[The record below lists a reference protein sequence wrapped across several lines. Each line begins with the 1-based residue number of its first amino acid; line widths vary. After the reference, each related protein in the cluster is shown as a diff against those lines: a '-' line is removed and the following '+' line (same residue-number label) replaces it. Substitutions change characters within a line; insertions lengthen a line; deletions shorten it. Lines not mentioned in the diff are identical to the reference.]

1 MINRIRNIIVMLIA
15 LSVYSLANGQ
25 ETKDENPMSSNTD
38 SLAINQVI
46 RDVISNFPSVKQA
59 EEAINAAESRIG
71 LARTGYYPDL
81 DVSASYNHLGP
92 LTEISIPNMG
102 SIMLY
107 PADNYAAAVN
117 LHQNIYDFGKTSRSI
132 SLEKE
137 NKALAELSLDQVKQN
152 LSLTVVSNFFALA
165 FLQEAIVIKQQELQ
179 NLHEHLDF
187 VQKKKETGSATQYEL
202 LSTQVRISTVESQQ
216 VDLQTAHTVQL
227 SVLNNLLGLP
237 EKTVHYVRYD
247 LNTKI
252 PDVPE
257 DSLVSYAISHR
268 DEMMIARKKT
278 DVAESRYQVIKTQNN
293 PSFNLFATGGAK
305 NGYFPNLDQMKMN
318 YVVGAGIRV
327 PIYDASRT
335 KYNLQQANSSIISS
349 GYEAETTRR
358 TVTNDVVE
366 NETRLKAAQQKVEQ
380 YQMQLEQAR
389 EAYALA
395 ETNFKAGA
403 ITNLDLLDT
412 STTLSE
418 SSLLLLKA
426 RIDYMV
432 SIFRLEA
439 SLGLRLY

>member
-1 MINRIRNIIVMLIA
+1 MIHGTRNIFMLSIA
-15 LSVYSLANGQ
+15 LSVCSLAYGQ
-25 ETKDENPMSSNTD
+25 EIRGENQVTPNTD
-38 SLAINQVI
+38 SLVINQVI
-46 RDVISNFPSVKQA
+46 KDVVSNFPSVKQA

-92 LTEISIPNMG
+92 LTEITVPSFG
-102 SIMLY
+102 SILLY
-107 PADNYAAAVN
+107 PANNYSAAVN
-117 LHQNIYDFGKTSRSI
+117 LRQNIYDFGKTSKNI
-132 SLEKE
+132 TLEKE

-165 FLQEAIVIKQQELQ
+165 FLQEAIIIKQKELQ
-179 NLHEHLDF
+179 NLQDHLDF
-187 VQKKKETGSATQYEL
+187 VKKKQETGSATQYEL
-202 LSTQVRISTVESQQ
+202 LSTQVRISAVESQQ
-216 VDLQTAHTVQL
+216 VDLQTAQTVQL

-237 EKTVHYVRYD
+237 ENTGHSVKYD
-247 LNTKI
+247 LSTKI

-257 DSLVSYAISHR
+257 DSLVSYAIVHR
-268 DEMMIARKKT
+268 DEMMIARKNT
-278 DVAESRYQVIKTQNN
+278 DMAESRYQVIKAQNN

-318 YVVGAGIRV
+318 YVVGAGIRI

-349 GYEAETTRR
+349 GYETETTRR
-358 TVTNDVVE
+358 KVTNDVVE
-366 NETRLKAAQQKVEQ
+366 NETRLKAAQQKVNQ
-380 YQMQLEQAR
+380 YQLQLDQAT
-389 EAYALA
+389 EAYNLA

-403 ITNLDLLDT
+403 ITNLDLLDA

-432 SIFRLEA
+432 SIYRLEA

>member
-1 MINRIRNIIVMLIA
+1 MIKRIRYIITIMIA
-15 LSVYSLANGQ
+15 LSVCQIAEGQ
-25 ETKDENPMSSNTD
+25 STRNENQPASNPD
-38 SLAINQVI
+38 SLVINQVI
-46 RDVISNFPSVKQA
+46 KDVISNFPSVKQA

-81 DVSASYNHLGP
+81 DVSATYNHLGP

-102 SIMLY
+102 HILLY
-107 PADNYAAAVN
+107 PADNYSAAIN
-117 LHQNIYDFGKTSRSI
+117 LRQNIYDFGKTSRNI

-137 NKALAELSLDQVKQN
+137 NKVLAELSLDQVKQN
-152 LSLTVVSNFFALA
+152 LSLIVVSNFFALA

-179 NLHEHLDF
+179 NLQEHLDF

-202 LSTQVRISTVESQQ
+202 LSTQVRISIVESQQ
-216 VDLQTAHTVQL
+216 VDLQTAQTVQL

-237 EKTVHYVRYD
+237 EKTAHTVRYD
-247 LNTKI
+247 LNTQI
-252 PDVPE
+252 PGVPE
-257 DSLVSYAISHR
+257 DSLVSYAITHR

-278 DVAESRYQVIKTQNN
+278 EVAESKYQLIRTQNN

-318 YVVGAGIRV
+318 YMVGAGIRV

-349 GYEAETTRR
+349 GYETETLRR

-380 YQMQLEQAR
+380 YQLQLDQAR
-389 EAYALA
+389 EAYDLA
-395 ETNFKAGA
+395 QINFQAGA
-403 ITNLDLLDT
+403 ITNLDLLDA

-418 SSLLLLKA
+418 SRLLLLKA

-432 SIFRLEA
+432 SIYRLQA
-439 SLGLRLY
+439 ALGQRLY

>member
-1 MINRIRNIIVMLIA
+1 MIRFIISMMIA
-15 LSVYSLANGQ
+15 LSLCSLTEGQ
-25 ETKDENPMSSNTD
+25 AAKNDNQPASGTD
-38 SLAINQVI
+38 SLVISQVI
-46 RDVISNFPSVKQA
+46 KDVIGNFPTVKQA

-81 DVSASYNHLGP
+81 DVTASYNHLGP
-92 LTEISIPNMG
+92 LTEISVPSFGNIL
-102 SIMLY
+102 LY
-107 PADNYAAAVN
+107 PADNYAGSVN
-117 LHQNIYDFGKTSRSI
+117 LRQNIYDFGKTSRDI

-137 NKALAELSLDQVKQN
+137 NKALAELSLGQVKQN

-165 FLQEAIVIKQQELQ
+165 FLQEAILIKQQELQ
-179 NLHEHLDF
+179 NLKDHLDF
-187 VQKKKETGSATQYEL
+187 VQKKKETGSATQYEY

-216 VDLQTAHTVQL
+216 VDLQTAQTVQL

-237 EKTVHYVRYD
+237 EKTGHNVKYD
-247 LNTKI
+247 LNTQM
-252 PDVPE
+252 PGVPE

-268 DEMMIARKKT
+268 DEMMIALKKT
-278 DVAESRYQVIKTQNN
+278 DVAESRYQLIKAQNN
-293 PSFNLFATGGAK
+293 PSFSLFAAGGAK
-305 NGYFPNLDQMKMN
+305 NGYFPNLDQLKMN

-349 GYEAETTRR
+349 GFETETTRR

-380 YQMQLEQAR
+380 YQLQLDQAR
-389 EAYALA
+389 EAYDLA
-395 ETNFKAGA
+395 QTNFKAGA
-403 ITNLDLLDT
+403 ITNLDLLDA

-432 SIFRLEA
+432 SIYRLQA

>member
-1 MINRIRNIIVMLIA
+1 MINRIRNFILMSIA
-15 LSVYSLANGQ
+15 LSVYSLAQGQ
-25 ETKDENPMSSNTD
+25 EIKGENQVAPDKD
-38 SLAINQVI
+38 SLVINQVI
-46 RDVISNFPSVKQA
+46 KDVVNNFPSVKQA

-92 LTEISIPNMG
+92 LTEITIPNMG
-102 SIMLY
+102 HILLY

-117 LHQNIYDFGKTSRSI
+117 LHQNIYDFGKTSKNI

-165 FLQEAIVIKQQELQ
+165 FLQEAIIIKQKELQ
-179 NLHEHLDF
+179 NLEDHLDF
-187 VQKKKETGSATQYEL
+187 VKKKKETGSATQYEL
-202 LSTQVRISTVESQQ
+202 LSTQVRISAVESQQ
-216 VDLQTAHTVQL
+216 VDLQTAQTVQI

-237 EKTVHYVRYD
+237 EKTGHSVKYD

-257 DSLVSYAISHR
+257 DSMVSYAVNHR
-268 DEMMIARKKT
+268 DEMMIARKNT
-278 DVAESRYQVIKTQNN
+278 DVAESRYQVIKAQNN

-349 GYEAETTRR
+349 GYETETTRR
-358 TVTNDVVE
+358 KVTNNVVE
-366 NETRLKAAQQKVEQ
+366 NETRLKAAQQKVDQ
-380 YQMQLEQAR
+380 YQLQLDQAT
-389 EAYALA
+389 EAYNLA

-403 ITNLDLLDT
+403 ITNLDLLDA

-432 SIFRLEA
+432 SIYRLEA

>member
-1 MINRIRNIIVMLIA
+1 MKRTRNLVAFITA
-15 LSVYSLANGQ
+15 LSVSSLSQGQ
-25 ETKDENPMSSNTD
+25 STNYNNQTASATD
-38 SLAINQVI
+38 SLVINQVI
-46 RDVISNFPSVKQA
+46 GDVIGNFPTVKQA
-59 EEAINAAESRIG
+59 EEAINAADSRIG

-81 DVSASYNHLGP
+81 EVTASYNHLGP
-92 LTEISIPNMG
+92 LTEISIPSFG
-102 SIMLY
+102 HILLY

-117 LHQNIYDFGKTSRSI
+117 LRENIYDFGKTSRNI

-165 FLQEAIVIKQQELQ
+165 FLQEAIIIKQQELQ
-179 NLHEHLDF
+179 NLQEHLDF
-187 VQKKKETGSATQYEL
+187 VRKKKETGSATQYEY

-216 VDLQTAHTVQL
+216 VDLQTSQTVQL

-237 EKTVHYVRYD
+237 EKTVHNVKYD

-252 PDVPE
+252 PGVPE
-257 DSLVSYAISHR
+257 DSLVSYAIGHR

-278 DVAESRYQVIKTQNN
+278 DVAESRYQVIRAQNN
-293 PSFNLFATGGAK
+293 PSFNLFAAGGAK

-335 KYNLQQANSSIISS
+335 KYNLQQANSSIITS
-349 GYEAETTRR
+349 GYETETMRR

-380 YQMQLEQAR
+380 YQLQLDQAQQ
-389 EAYALA
+389 AYDLA
-395 ETNFKAGA
+395 QTNFKAGA
-403 ITNLDLLDT
+403 ITNLDLLDA

-432 SIFRLEA
+432 SIYRLQA

>member
-1 MINRIRNIIVMLIA
+1 MSVCS
-15 LSVYSLANGQ
+15 LSQGQ
-25 ETKDENPMSSNTD
+25 ATKNDNQPGTTTD
-38 SLAINQVI
+38 SLVINQVI
-46 RDVISNFPSVKQA
+46 KDVISNFPTVKQA
-59 EEAINAAESRIG
+59 EEAINAAESRIS

-81 DVSASYNHLGP
+81 DVTAAYNHLGP
-92 LTEISIPNMG
+92 LTEISIPSFG
-102 SIMLY
+102 HILLY
-107 PADNYAAAVN
+107 PADNYSAAVN
-117 LHQNIYDFGKTSRSI
+117 LRENIYDFGKTSRNI
-132 SLEKE
+132 ILEKE
-137 NKALAELSLDQVKQN
+137 NKILAELSLDQVKQN

-179 NLHEHLDF
+179 NLQEHLDF
-187 VQKKKETGSATQYEL
+187 VQKKKETGSATQYEY

-216 VDLQTAHTVQL
+216 VDLQTAQTVQL

-237 EKTVHYVRYD
+237 EKTAHNVKYD

-252 PDVPE
+252 PGIPE
-257 DSLVSYAISHR
+257 DSLVSYAIGHR

-278 DVAESRYQVIKTQNN
+278 DVAESHYQVIRAQNN

-349 GYEAETTRR
+349 NYETETLRR

-380 YQMQLEQAR
+380 YQLQLDQAQQ
-389 EAYALA
+389 AYDLA
-395 ETNFKAGA
+395 QTNFKAGA
-403 ITNLDLLDT
+403 ITNLDLLDA

-432 SIFRLEA
+432 SIYRLEA